1 MLKACESI
9 YRQIGQQINP
19 ARSDC
24 SRPVQIAG
32 SKPSLRSVMLGV
44 LQNRSPWGKES
55 KPFST
60 VQRFEVALKVRE
72 PMLPPLSLSDPQ
84 LVGCC

>member
-1 MLKACESI
+1 
-9 YRQIGQQINP
+9 
-19 ARSDC
+19 
-24 SRPVQIAG
+24 
-32 SKPSLRSVMLGV
+32 MLGV